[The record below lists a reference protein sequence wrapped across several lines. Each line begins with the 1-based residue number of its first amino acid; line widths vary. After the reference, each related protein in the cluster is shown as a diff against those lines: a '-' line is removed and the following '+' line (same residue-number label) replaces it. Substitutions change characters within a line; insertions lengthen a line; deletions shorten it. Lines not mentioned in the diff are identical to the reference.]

1 MIDHF
6 HLISCVRVGL
16 QGLPMLG
23 DVSQRRVSVLGER
36 QNMIG
41 EMYTPMHGGK
51 PEMMRRVSMPTYN
64 GHGGLT
70 PQTGRAKRFC
80 IRIKK

>member
-1 MIDHF
+1 
-6 HLISCVRVGL
+6 
-16 QGLPMLG
+16 MLG

-36 QNMIG
+36 QNMTG
-41 EMYTPMHGGK
+41 EMYTPLHGGK
-51 PEMMRRVSMPTYN
+51 PNMMRRMSIPVYT
-64 GHGGLT
+64 GHGGAT